1 MKDARQLFK
10 ESIKMSR
17 IGKKPV
23 DVPAGVEVKL
33 NRNNIS
39 VKGPK
44 GQLARELHP
53 KMIVRQEEGK
63 VVVERPS
70 DQKLY
75 RSLHGLTRT
84 LVSNMVAGVTQGFE
98 RVLLINGVGY
108 KAEAQGD
115 KLVLNLGYSNPVN
128 YKLPK
133 GVSATVEKLTTIKLN
148 SIDKELL
155 GQVAAEVRSIR
166 GPEPYKGKGIKYAE
180 EQILRK
186 EGKKGK

>member
-1 MKDARQLFK
+1 
-10 ESIKMSR
+10 MSR
-17 IGKKPV
+17 IGKIPV
-23 DVPAGVEVKL
+23 EIPSGVEVKL
-33 NRNNIS
+33 SGNNIS

-44 GQLARELHP
+44 GQLTRDLHP
-53 KMIVRQEEGK
+53 KMTVRHEDNK
-63 VVVERPS
+63 ITVERPS

-84 LVSNMVAGVTQGFE
+84 LVSNMVTGVTKGFE

-108 KAEAQGD
+108 KADAQGD
-115 KLVLNLGYSNPVN
+115 NLVLNMGYSNPVN

-133 GVSATVEKLTTIKLN
+133 GVSATVEKLTTIKLA

-155 GQVAAEVRSIR
+155 GQVAAEVRKVR
-166 GPEPYKGKGIKYAE
+166 PPEPYKGKGIKYAE
-180 EQILRK
+180 ETILRK